1 MYQNYNFVKSLDL
14 NANLRRN
21 PILHPRAD
29 HFTKEMHTDPE
40 VLPVVAVE
48 TMTTLAATDKRAELV
63 GGARRRGRIR
73 RRADLKGERG
83 WGYD

>member
-14 NANLRRN
+14 NANLCRN

-63 GGARRRGRIR
+63 GGARRRGRIQR
-73 RRADLKGERG
+73 WADLKGECS